1 MSRVG
6 SQLKDAREKSN
17 MTLKKASRKLGVSE
31 DFLRDVEFG
40 RKIANESLLNRYKK
54 LLNLK
59 DSKINLLGDAKNIE
73 KAPVKKEPKKE
84 PYKAPDTPV
93 NDLWNQAFGDN
104 IKNIPILSEEMKPLG
119 HKAEAL
125 TKGKLY
131 GENPER
137 ASIVKVSSDNL
148 NKYRIKKGDL
158 LLGFESKV
166 IQGESIM
173 LIEYKNKKMLRH
185 VTNLNNGKIKL
196 SFGENKEEIIPVK
209 DIKPLIKFIKA
220 EFDI

>member
-17 MTLKKASRKLGVSE
+17 MTLKKASKKLGVSE

-54 LLNLK
+54 LLNIK

-73 KAPVKKEPKKE
+73 KAPVKKEAKKE
-84 PYKAPDTPV
+84 PYKAPETPV

-173 LIEYKNKKMLRH
+173 LVEYKNKKMLRH

-196 SFGENKEEIIPVK
+196 SFGDNKEEIIPIK